1 MICTVQI
8 VPTTNCS
15 KGMQE
20 AQVKNGRLQY
30 LDSSPKV
37 LSTCFPSKTR
47 LMLTKCVKLSLK
59 TGLEV
64 SHARSCELGWFSC
77 GENGTQCIEQRF
89 LCNQEEECPDGEDE
103 VGCVDDKGDNQ
114 VVKKILSKAVF
125 PWHDRHRCSLTKYPG
140 ACVCR
145 KLTMLHCPGIGILE
159 VPQDIDPTVTAL
171 LFQNNSISL
180 ARDCF
185 SRYPRLTL
193 LFEAKVLQT
202 MIPLNPFSSL
212 ISHLESNNLTQLPDG
227 AFLGLNHLR
236 RLFLMNNA
244 LRKLTPDALEGLTS
258 LVDLDLTTNLV
269 SDFDSLMSH
278 LPKLESLLFTV
289 ISNVN
294 MITPITG
301 TSITWL
307 NHNQIT
313 LEKRSASPRSRHLLE
328 LSLENNLI
336 KKLTKDSLRGLT
348 GLTSLYLRHNQI
360 RSIDS
365 GAFLQQRRL
374 LDLEL
379 NYNLLSHLADE
390 MFTGLKSLVSLN
402 LDGNPLQIL
411 EVATLSALPSLASLR
426 LTGMDLQE
434 QLLVNI
440 SSGLGLQTAPNLSHI
455 YTLRFRYCGHFPT
468 VPDCHPKTDG
478 VSSFEHLLVRVEL
491 RVAVWLVAF
500 LTLLGNVTVLGG
512 RGLARGD
519 NKLLSLFIRNLAVA
533 DLLTGLYLLVVAV
546 KDQEFRAEYHEHAYY
561 WMTSWECTI
570 TGVLAM
576 TSAEVSVLVLA
587 FMSVERWL
595 CIAWPLRSPRLS
607 LRSARSVLAG
617 IWALGLLLALAPV
630 MYYRSKQGFYGTNGL
645 CFPLHL
651 DDPWVPGWLYSALV
665 FVGINQVG
673 VVLIL
678 LAYTGMFMSIR
689 LTRGSTPLNQGDRE
703 FALRF
708 FFIVFTDCLC
718 WTPIIVLRVLALAG
732 VAISH
737 LCGSIGIVS
746 DSHVEGSRS
755 ILKIISPFYLFRG
768 FVKQANLTPVPGS
781 CFDLE
786 IAFSHSNLLI
796 LALTDCVESIDQILV
811 IRGIK
816 DL

>member
-1 MICTVQI
+1 M
-8 VPTTNCS
+8 S
-15 KGMQE
+15 LADSGS
-20 AQVKNGRLQY
+20 RLY
-30 LDSSPKV
+30 SP
-37 LSTCFPSKTR
+37 LH
-47 LMLTKCVKLSLK
+47 
-59 TGLEV
+59 G
-64 SHARSCELGWFSC
+64 SCELGWFSC
-77 GENGTQCIEQRF
+77 GENGTHCIEQRF

-125 PWHDRHRCSLTKYPG
+125 PWQDRHRCSLTKYPG

-159 VPQDIDPTVTAL
+159 IPQDIDPTVTAL
-171 LFQNNSISL
+171 LLQNNSVGLRRNCL
-180 ARDCF
+180 A
-185 SRYPRLTL
+185 RYPRLTL
-193 LFEAKVLQT
+193 L
-202 MIPLNPFSSL
+202 
-212 ISHLESNNLTQLPDG
+212 HLESNNLTQLPDG

-244 LRKLTPDALEGLTS
+244 LRELTPDALEGLTS

-278 LPKLESLLFTV
+278 LPKLESL
-289 ISNVN
+289 
-294 MITPITG
+294 
-301 TSITWL
+301 WL
-307 NHNQIT
+307 NHNQVT
-313 LEKRSASPRSRHLLE
+313 LEGRSVSPRSRHLLE

-365 GAFLQQRRL
+365 GTFLQQRRL

-379 NYNLLSHLADE
+379 NYNFLSHLADE

-587 FMSVERWL
+587 FMSVERWM

-678 LAYTGMFMSIR
+678 LAYTGMFLSIR

-732 VAISH
+732 VAISPKLYAYVVVVLLPINSAINPFLYTFTTAKFRTQARRLLSRRGCCPLPAKRDVGELPLRSFGGVRGDADFVLEEWPRPGVAAH
-737 LCGSIGIVS
+737 RPAVHGEGGAGQGAASSRHQPVGEQ
-746 DSHVEGSRS
+746 DVEVTSS
-755 ILKIISPFYLFRG
+755 EF
-768 FVKQANLTPVPGS
+768 
-781 CFDLE
+781 
-786 IAFSHSNLLI
+786 
-796 LALTDCVESIDQILV
+796 
-811 IRGIK
+811 
-816 DL
+816 